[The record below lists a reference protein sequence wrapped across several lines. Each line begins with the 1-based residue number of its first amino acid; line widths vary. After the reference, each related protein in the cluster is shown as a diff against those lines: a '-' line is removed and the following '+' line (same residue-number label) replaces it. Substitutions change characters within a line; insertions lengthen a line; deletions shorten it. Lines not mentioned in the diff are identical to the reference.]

1 MEKFVDLE
9 IIDINNDSKG
19 VAKKEQLIYFVENAQ
34 IGEKVRAEILEY
46 KKNFSTARKLETIEK
61 SAYFEESKCIYSNI
75 CDGCSFQDINYQAQ
89 VEYKRNKIINQIN
102 RMACENL
109 TTIPFLEADMRYEY
123 RNKIEVKVDIYGNIS
138 YFSRKTNR
146 NVAIKKCIIANP
158 KINEIISIIQEK
170 IYEYELTGY
179 DPYKN
184 KGFIKNIMI
193 RSTNLDEVMVVFVLN
208 QNQEISDFLKS
219 LFGTGKIDSLYTT
232 INTKKNNYKIMDTK
246 LIGGK
251 EKIKEKLGEQIFL
264 ISPKSFLQVNTD
276 MSYKIYLK
284 TKEYIKN
291 LNPDLLIDLYSGIS
305 TTSIILSDI
314 VKRIISVEIVE
325 DAIKDAKENAKLNN
339 VDNITWIN
347 KPAEVAINELQLKTE
362 NTMALFDP
370 PRKGLDLNIIQKIG
384 NSNINNIVYI
394 SCNPATLARD
404 IKLFKE
410 FDFTLK
416 EVIGVDM
423 FVNTLH
429 VETVVLMSRVDK

>member
-34 IGEKVRAEILEY
+34 IGEKVRAEVLEY
-46 KKNFSTARKLETIEK
+46 KKNFATARKLETIEK

-102 RMACENL
+102 RMAYENL
-109 TTIPFLEADMRYEY
+109 TTIPFLEADKRYEY

-193 RSTNLDEVMVVFVLN
+193 RSTNLDEVMVVLVLN

-219 LFGTGKIDSLYTT
+219 LFDTGKIDSLYTT

-251 EKIKEKLGEQIFL
+251 EKIQEKLGEQIFL

-284 TKEYIKN
+284 AKEYIKN

-370 PRKGLDLNIIQKIG
+370 PRKGLDPNIIQKIG

-429 VETVVLMSRVDK
+429 VEVLVLMTRE